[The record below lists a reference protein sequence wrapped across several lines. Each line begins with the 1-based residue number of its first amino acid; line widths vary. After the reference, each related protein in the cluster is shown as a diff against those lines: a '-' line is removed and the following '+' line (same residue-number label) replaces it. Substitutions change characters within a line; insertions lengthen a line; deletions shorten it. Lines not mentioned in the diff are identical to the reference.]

1 MNISK
6 NEIQEGLKRY
16 PFIKKDFEKYEK
28 LDDTYYH
35 ILTDLLLYPSAWAY
49 FVWSKRGPG
58 KTYSAL
64 WMCFYNDIKFINIF
78 VDM

>member
-16 PFIKKDFEKYEK
+16 PFIKKDFEKYEV

-49 FVWSKRGPG
+49 FVWSSVAQVKLIAPSGC
-58 KTYSAL
+58 A
-64 WMCFYNDIKFINIF
+64 FITISNLST
-78 VDM
+78 